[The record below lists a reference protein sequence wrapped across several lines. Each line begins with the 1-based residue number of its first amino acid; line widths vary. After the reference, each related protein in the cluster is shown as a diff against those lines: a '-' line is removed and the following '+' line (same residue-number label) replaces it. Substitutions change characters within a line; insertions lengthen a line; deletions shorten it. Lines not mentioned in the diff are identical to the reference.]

1 MPHPTAVAPV
11 LRTVATTMLV
21 VAVGVAACNGGT
33 GGRPGSGG
41 TGDRRGSGRRR
52 TTTSTHPLPRAG
64 TTVEVLVRD
73 NLFTPLDLRIRPGV
87 QVRWRNDG
95 FSPHQITPSDPSRDF
110 HGAGGVAF
118 GVVSE
123 YFREQ
128 QLYSFTFT
136 RPGVYDYYCSI
147 HGLPHQAMHARITVV
162 GP

>member
-1 MPHPTAVAPV
+1 MPHPTAVAPAW
-11 LRTVATTMLV
+11 RAVAATMIV
-21 VAVGVAACNGGT
+21 VAVGVAACNGG
-33 GGRPGSGG
+33 SG
-41 TGDRRGSGRRR
+41 DQRG
-52 TTTSTHPLPRAG
+52 TTTSTRPLPPVG

-95 FSPHQITPSDPSRDF
+95 FSPHQITPLDPSRDF
-110 HGAGGVAF
+110 HGAGGVPF

-123 YFREQ
+123 HFREQ

-162 GP
+162 GT